1 MQSGSIGA
9 WHVAAG
15 DSFAAGDVIAEIQ
28 TDKATMGFEAQD
40 PGVVAKILVDVGSE
54 VGCTP
59 ISSIFVHSFMYLS
72 FLCCMY
78 RLKLDLLSWLL

>member
-54 VGCTP
+54 VGCPFSVYSP
-59 ISSIFVHSFMYLS
+59 INSIFVHLFLYLS
-72 FLCCMY
+72 FFVHV
-78 RLKLDLLSWLL
+78 